1 MYYILDPDN
10 TIFASETARPRE
22 NAYPGRTVILL
33 EEDYYDA
40 GTVLDAAKVAEGI
53 AKFEAR
59 DGDRSRARAAYETIV
74 GVSIQDMTLAQLRVL
89 LAVVAYRDGFLNSSG
104 VVRPISEVK
113 L

>member
-10 TIFASETARPRE
+10 AIFASETVRPRD
-22 NAYPGRTVILL
+22 NAYPGRVVIFLD
-33 EEDYYDA
+33 EVYEI
-40 GTVLDAAKVAEGI
+40 GSTVLAADVSKGVT
-53 AKFEAR
+53 KFQDR